1 MLFVHV
7 SGSVDV
13 ERSSEEGE
21 VGGESCGSSKNTREG
36 MQGSERAREEGEA
49 GAPGTIGTIG
59 TMVPRRWQRG
69 AVPDMSL
76 L

>member
-1 MLFVHV
+1 MGIPSAFVHV

-21 VGGESCGSSKNTREG
+21 VGGESCSSSKSTEG
-36 MQGSERAREEGEA
+36 MQGSEQAGEEGEV
-49 GAPGTIGTIG
+49 GTPQA
-59 TMVPRRWQRG
+59 MVARSRLG
-69 AVPDMSL
+69 AVSEMSL

>member
-1 MLFVHV
+1 MGIPSAFVHV

-21 VGGESCGSSKNTREG
+21 VGGESCSSSKSREG
-36 MQGSERAREEGEA
+36 MQGGEA
-49 GAPGTIGTIG
+49 GDEGELGAPC
-59 TMVPRRWQRG
+59 TMVPRCHRG
-69 AVPDMSL
+69 AVSEMSL

>member
-1 MLFVHV
+1 M
-7 SGSVDV
+7 

-36 MQGSERAREEGEA
+36 MQGSERAGEEGEA
-49 GAPGTIGTIG
+49 GAPGTIG